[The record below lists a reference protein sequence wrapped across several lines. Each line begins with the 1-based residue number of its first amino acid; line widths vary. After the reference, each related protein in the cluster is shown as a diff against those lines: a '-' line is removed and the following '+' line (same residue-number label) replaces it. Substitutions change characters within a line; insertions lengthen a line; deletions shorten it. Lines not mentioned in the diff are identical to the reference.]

1 MDQII
6 QNMRMQESNIK
17 IIPATSSKLL
27 SKHLESDP
35 FKKSFKYQIIV
46 RKYNY
51 LDWLSQSDIGY
62 SIHQCAWLSSDPRN
76 EHEKSIW

>member
-51 LDWLSQSDIGY
+51 LD
-62 SIHQCAWLSSDPRN
+62 
-76 EHEKSIW
+76 